1 MNKQAN
7 TIDPTRVQIAR
18 EIAGLSKVELASFLG
33 VTPRTI
39 NTFENEGAPGK
50 HRDALAT
57 ATGRPTGF
65 FTDESFE
72 RIDVENVLFRAAK
85 KVPQKAKNESTSLG
99 AVGLQFYARLVAPY
113 SLPTVDVP
121 TVDSS
126 SPEIAAQRIRTAW
139 SLREDPL
146 PNMIQLFESRG
157 IRVLSLPK
165 AIQKLDAFSYW
176 YTDGKP
182 YIFLN
187 TSETAERVRFDL
199 AHELGHLVMHA
210 RGATEG
216 ANLEKEADHFA
227 AEFLMPSRAI
237 NRDMPT
243 YADVSTVLKLKKKY
257 RVSAMAMNYRGGELG
272 ILKEWGLRQ
281 NYAEL
286 AKRGF
291 RLGEPG
297 GLTLD
302 RSRVIPFVVSQMREK
317 GQRMAQL
324 AAEVGVTMQDV
335 NGFLFGEVLAP
346 VSALKQ
352 DDMQG
357 SSDYQP
363 PVLSVVR

>member
-1 MNKQAN
+1 MKKQAN
-7 TIDPTRVQIAR
+7 TIDPTRLQVAR
-18 EIAGLSKVELASFLG
+18 EIAGLSKVQLANLLG

-39 NTFENEGAPGK
+39 NTFENEGAPDK
-50 HRDALAT
+50 HNEALAT
-57 ATGRPTGF
+57 ATGRPVGF
-65 FTDESFE
+65 FTSEPFE
-72 RIDVENVLFRAAK
+72 RIDIDNVLFRAAK

-113 SLPTVDVP
+113 ALPPVDIPTVNNTVP
-121 TVDSS
+121 
-126 SPEIAAQRIRTAW
+126 EAAAEHIRAGW
-139 SLREDPL
+139 LLREDPL

-165 AIQKLDAFSYW
+165 SIQKLDAFSYW

-187 TSETAERVRFDL
+187 TSKTAERVRFDL

-210 RGATEG
+210 RGNKTG
-216 ANLEKEADHFA
+216 SDVEKEADRFA

-237 NRDMPT
+237 RCDMPA

-281 NYAEL
+281 NYMEL
-286 AKRGF
+286 TKRGF
-291 RLGEPG
+291 RSGEPK
-297 GLTLD
+297 GLSLD
-302 RSRVIPFVVSQMREK
+302 RSRVIPFVVSRMREK
-317 GQRMAQL
+317 GQSMALL
-324 AAEVGVTMQDV
+324 AAEVGMTMQDV

-346 VSALKQ
+346 VNLNP
-352 DDMQG
+352 QG
-357 SSDYQP
+357 IVADFSEHQP
-363 PVLSVVR
+363 PILTVVQ